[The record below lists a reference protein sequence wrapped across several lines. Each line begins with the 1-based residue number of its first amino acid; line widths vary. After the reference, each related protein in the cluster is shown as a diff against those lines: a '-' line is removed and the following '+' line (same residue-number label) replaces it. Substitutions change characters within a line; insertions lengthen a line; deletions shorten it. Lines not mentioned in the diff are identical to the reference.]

1 MMKDQE
7 ILNAVKEMRISWKE
21 NDDKR
26 DSGLPHD
33 IPEVTRI
40 DDLQY
45 GEDPKWNLLD
55 LYLPKNVKGAIK
67 NKIQSPENEV
77 LNCFLQ

>member
-1 MMKDQE
+1 MKANSMREGNMMKDQE

-40 DDLQY
+40 DDL
-45 GEDPKWNLLD
+45 
-55 LYLPKNVKGAIK
+55 
-67 NKIQSPENEV
+67 
-77 LNCFLQ
+77 

>member
-1 MMKDQE
+1 MKANSMREGNMMKDQE

-45 GEDPKWNLLD
+45 GEDPKWNLLTYI
-55 LYLPKNVKGAIK
+55 YLRTLKVRF
-67 NKIQSPENEV
+67 Q
-77 LNCFLQ
+77 

>member
-45 GEDPKWNLLD
+45 GEDPK
-55 LYLPKNVKGAIK
+55 
-67 NKIQSPENEV
+67 
-77 LNCFLQ
+77 